1 MRGRK
6 ANPQGEKTG
15 GPDESV
21 WHGRRT
27 RRSDSGRRTKRGGRL
42 AATMA
47 AVVVCTA
54 AGAWGIDSSTG
65 GGQGLVWQEFK
76 QFFASTPIYEWLQ
89 PSAGSG
95 SPDWIQIPAKN
106 GAQGEVIEIPAY
118 SGEAVVKLNHNR
130 PDFDETDLTTEA
142 FEDYSDLD
150 DLGRC
155 GTAYANICRELMPT
169 EKRGSIGMIRPSG
182 WQTARYDDLISTKY
196 LYNRCHLI
204 AYQLTGENANNK
216 NLITGTR
223 SFNVDG
229 MLPYEEMVGDYVRE
243 TGNHVL
249 YRVTPVFD
257 GDDLVAKGVQM
268 EAMSVEDKGEDIKF
282 NVFVYNVQDGV
293 KIDYETGD
301 SEADSSVQV
310 TTENSKASQK
320 YHTNQNSSNNS
331 KNNSSN
337 KNTTAAKT
345 NTKTTASQKIRGNS
359 RSKVYHCPGQRD
371 YDRMG
376 TSKYLVTFKSEKEA
390 KAAGYH
396 KAQR

>member
-1 MRGRK
+1 MMRVTKKLYALLIAGMM
-6 ANPQGEKTG
+6 AVSLAGCQSTGNSSNGESTQNEQSSKGSTN
-15 GPDESV
+15 
-21 WHGRRT
+21 
-27 RRSDSGRRTKRGGRL
+27 
-42 AATMA
+42 
-47 AVVVCTA
+47 
-54 AGAWGIDSSTG
+54 SSTKS
-65 GGQGLVWQEFK
+65 V
-76 QFFASTPIYEWLQ
+76 S
-89 PSAGSG
+89 S
-95 SPDWIQIPAKN
+95 DN
-106 GAQGEVIEIPAY
+106 
-118 SGEAVVKLNHNR
+118 N
-130 PDFDETDLTTEA
+130 PDFTSKDLTTKSYES
-142 FEDYSDLD
+142 YSRLD
-150 DLGRC
+150 SEGRC
-155 GTAYANICRELMPT
+155 QVAEACVGKDIMPKG
-169 EKRGSIGMIRPSG
+169 KRGAIGMVKPTG
-182 WQTARYDDLISTKY
+182 WHTAKYNNVDGKY

-331 KNNSSN
+331 KNYSSN

>member
-1 MRGRK
+1 MMR
-6 ANPQGEKTG
+6 
-15 GPDESV
+15 V
-21 WHGRRT
+21 
-27 RRSDSGRRTKRGGRL
+27 TKKL
-42 AATMA
+42 YALLI
-47 AVVVCTA
+47 
-54 AGAWGIDSSTG
+54 AGSTNSSTKS
-65 GGQGLVWQEFK
+65 V
-76 QFFASTPIYEWLQ
+76 SSDNI
-89 PSAGSG
+89 
-95 SPDWIQIPAKN
+95 
-106 GAQGEVIEIPAY
+106 
-118 SGEAVVKLNHNR
+118 
-130 PDFDETDLTTEA
+130 PDFSGNMTVAVDNNNPDFTSKDLTTKSYES
-142 FEDYSDLD
+142 YSRLD
-150 DLGRC
+150 SEGRC
-155 GTAYANICRELMPT
+155 QVAEACVGKDIMPKG
-169 EKRGSIGMIRPSG
+169 KRGAIGMVKPTG
-182 WQTARYDDLISTKY
+182 WHTAKYDNVDGKY

-331 KNNSSN
+331 KNYSSN

-345 NTKTTASQKIRGNS
+345 TASQEIRGNS

>member
-1 MRGRK
+1 MRVTKKLYALLIAGMMALSLAGCQSIGNSSNNIQNEQTSK
-6 ANPQGEKTG
+6 GSSSTKSVSSENI
-15 GPDESV
+15 PDF
-21 WHGRRT
+21 
-27 RRSDSGRRTKRGGRL
+27 SGNMT
-42 AATMA
+42 
-47 AVVVCTA
+47 VVV
-54 AGAWGIDSSTG
+54 D
-65 GGQGLVWQEFK
+65 
-76 QFFASTPIYEWLQ
+76 
-89 PSAGSG
+89 
-95 SPDWIQIPAKN
+95 N
-106 GAQGEVIEIPAY
+106 
-118 SGEAVVKLNHNR
+118 NN
-130 PDFDETDLTTEA
+130 PDFTSKDLTTKSYES
-142 FEDYSDLD
+142 YSKLD
-150 DLGRC
+150 SEGRC
-155 GTAYANICRELMPT
+155 QVAEACVGKDIMPKG
-169 EKRGSIGMIRPSG
+169 KRGDIGMVKPTG
-182 WQTARYDDLISTKY
+182 WHTVKYDNVDGKY

-293 KIDYETGD
+293 KIDYETGE
-301 SEADSSVQV
+301 SKADRSVEV

-320 YHTNQNSSNNS
+320 YHTNQSSSNN
-331 KNNSSN
+331 
-337 KNTTAAKT
+337 
-345 NTKTTASQKIRGNS
+345 TKTSTSQQIRGNS

-390 KAAGYH
+390 QKAGYH
-396 KAQR
+396 KAKR

>member
-1 MRGRK
+1 MMRVTKKLYALLIAGMM
-6 ANPQGEKTG
+6 AVSLVGCQSTG
-15 GPDESV
+15 NSSNDESTQNEQSSK
-21 WHGRRT
+21 GST
-27 RRSDSGRRTKRGGRL
+27 N
-42 AATMA
+42 
-47 AVVVCTA
+47 
-54 AGAWGIDSSTG
+54 SSTKS
-65 GGQGLVWQEFK
+65 V
-76 QFFASTPIYEWLQ
+76 SSDNI
-89 PSAGSG
+89 
-95 SPDWIQIPAKN
+95 
-106 GAQGEVIEIPAY
+106 
-118 SGEAVVKLNHNR
+118 
-130 PDFDETDLTTEA
+130 PDFSGNMTVAVDNNDPDFTSKDLTTKSYESYSRLDSEGSCQVAEA
-142 FEDYSDLD
+142 CVGKD
-150 DLGRC
+150 
-155 GTAYANICRELMPT
+155 IMPKG
-169 EKRGSIGMIRPSG
+169 KRGAIGMVKPTG
-182 WQTARYDDLISTKY
+182 WHTAKYNNVDGKY

-337 KNTTAAKT
+337 KNTTAVKT

>member
-1 MRGRK
+1 MG
-6 ANPQGEKTG
+6 
-15 GPDESV
+15 
-21 WHGRRT
+21 
-27 RRSDSGRRTKRGGRL
+27 KRG
-42 AATMA
+42 A
-47 AVVVCTA
+47 
-54 AGAWGIDSSTG
+54 
-65 GGQGLVWQEFK
+65 
-76 QFFASTPIYEWLQ
+76 
-89 PSAGSG
+89 
-95 SPDWIQIPAKN
+95 
-106 GAQGEVIEIPAY
+106 
-118 SGEAVVKLNHNR
+118 
-130 PDFDETDLTTEA
+130 
-142 FEDYSDLD
+142 
-150 DLGRC
+150 
-155 GTAYANICRELMPT
+155 
-169 EKRGSIGMIRPSG
+169 IGMVKPTG
-182 WQTARYDDLISTKY
+182 WHTVKYNNVDGKY

-301 SEADSSVQV
+301 SEADSSVKV
-310 TTENSKASQK
+310 TTENSEASQK
-320 YHTNQNSSNNS
+320 YHADQSSSNNNSSS
-331 KNNSSN
+331 KSYSSN

-345 NTKTTASQKIRGNS
+345 NTKTSTSQQIRGNS
-359 RSKVYHCPGQRD
+359 RSKVYHCPGQKD

-390 KAAGYH
+390 KQAGYH

>member
-1 MRGRK
+1 MMRVTKKLYALLIAGMM
-6 ANPQGEKTG
+6 AVSLAGCQSTGNSSNGESTQNEQSSKGSTN
-15 GPDESV
+15 
-21 WHGRRT
+21 
-27 RRSDSGRRTKRGGRL
+27 
-42 AATMA
+42 
-47 AVVVCTA
+47 
-54 AGAWGIDSSTG
+54 SSTKS
-65 GGQGLVWQEFK
+65 V
-76 QFFASTPIYEWLQ
+76 SSDNI
-89 PSAGSG
+89 
-95 SPDWIQIPAKN
+95 
-106 GAQGEVIEIPAY
+106 
-118 SGEAVVKLNHNR
+118 
-130 PDFDETDLTTEA
+130 PDFSGNMTVAVDNNNPDFTSKDLTTKSYES
-142 FEDYSDLD
+142 YSRLD
-150 DLGRC
+150 SEGRC
-155 GTAYANICRELMPT
+155 QVAEACVGKDNMPKG
-169 EKRGSIGMIRPSG
+169 KRGAIGMVKPTG
-182 WQTARYDDLISTKY
+182 WHTAKYDNVDGKY

-293 KIDYETGD
+293 KIDYESGD

-331 KNNSSN
+331 KNYSSN
-337 KNTTAAKT
+337 KNTTAVKT

-376 TSKYLVTFKSEKEA
+376 TSKYLVTFESEKEA

>member
-1 MRGRK
+1 MMRVTKKLYALLIAGMM
-6 ANPQGEKTG
+6 AVSLAGCQSTG
-15 GPDESV
+15 NTSNGNAQSEQSSKGSSNSSAKSVSSDNIPDF
-21 WHGRRT
+21 
-27 RRSDSGRRTKRGGRL
+27 SGNMT
-42 AATMA
+42 
-47 AVVVCTA
+47 VVV
-54 AGAWGIDSSTG
+54 DNN
-65 GGQGLVWQEFK
+65 
-76 QFFASTPIYEWLQ
+76 
-89 PSAGSG
+89 
-95 SPDWIQIPAKN
+95 D
-106 GAQGEVIEIPAY
+106 
-118 SGEAVVKLNHNR
+118 
-130 PDFDETDLTTEA
+130 PDFTSKDLTTKSYES
-142 FEDYSDLD
+142 YSKLD
-150 DLGRC
+150 SEGRC
-155 GTAYANICRELMPT
+155 QVAEACVGKDIMPKG
-169 EKRGSIGMIRPSG
+169 KRGAIGMVKPTG
-182 WQTARYDDLISTKY
+182 WHTVKYDNVDGKY

-293 KIDYETGD
+293 KIDYETGE
-301 SEADSSVQV
+301 SKADSSVEV
-310 TTENSKASQK
+310 TTENSEASKK

-331 KNNSSN
+331 NSNNSSSKSYSNN
-337 KNTTAAKT
+337 KNTTAAKKST
-345 NTKTTASQKIRGNS
+345 SQQIRGNS
-359 RSKVYHCPGQRD
+359 RSKVYHCPGQKD

-390 KAAGYH
+390 QQAGYH

>member
-1 MRGRK
+1 MEIMIIILCLDNNNGMMFNDRRQSQDRG
-6 ANPQGEKTG
+6 
-15 GPDESV
+15 
-21 WHGRRT
+21 
-27 RRSDSGRRTKRGGRL
+27 L
-42 AATMA
+42 
-47 AVVVCTA
+47 
-54 AGAWGIDSSTG
+54 
-65 GGQGLVWQEFK
+65 
-76 QFFASTPIYEWLQ
+76 
-89 PSAGSG
+89 
-95 SPDWIQIPAKN
+95 
-106 GAQGEVIEIPAY
+106 
-118 SGEAVVKLNHNR
+118 
-130 PDFDETDLTTEA
+130 
-142 FEDYSDLD
+142 
-150 DLGRC
+150 
-155 GTAYANICRELMPT
+155 RE
-169 EKRGSIGMIRPSG
+169 
-182 WQTARYDDLISTKY
+182 Y
-196 LYNRCHLI
+196 I
-204 AYQLTGENANNK
+204 A
-216 NLITGTR
+216 
-223 SFNVDG
+223 
-229 MLPYEEMVGDYVRE
+229 EM
-243 TGNHVL
+243 T
-249 YRVTPVFD
+249 
-257 GDDLVAKGVQM
+257 KGVQM

-331 KNNSSN
+331 KNYSSN

>member
-1 MRGRK
+1 MMRVTKKLYALLIAGMM
-6 ANPQGEKTG
+6 AVSLAGCQSTG
-15 GPDESV
+15 NSSNDESTQNEQSSK
-21 WHGRRT
+21 GST
-27 RRSDSGRRTKRGGRL
+27 N
-42 AATMA
+42 
-47 AVVVCTA
+47 
-54 AGAWGIDSSTG
+54 SSTKS
-65 GGQGLVWQEFK
+65 V
-76 QFFASTPIYEWLQ
+76 S
-89 PSAGSG
+89 S
-95 SPDWIQIPAKN
+95 DNIPAF
-106 GAQGEVIEIPAY
+106 
-118 SGEAVVKLNHNR
+118 SGNMTVAVDNND
-130 PDFDETDLTTEA
+130 PDFTSKDLTTKSYES
-142 FEDYSDLD
+142 YSRLD
-150 DLGRC
+150 SEGRC
-155 GTAYANICRELMPT
+155 QVAEACVGKDIMPT
-169 EKRGSIGMIRPSG
+169 GKRGAIGMVKPTG
-182 WQTARYDDLISTKY
+182 WHTAKYNNVDGKY

-301 SEADSSVQV
+301 SEADSSMQV

-331 KNNSSN
+331 KNYSSN

-345 NTKTTASQKIRGNS
+345 TASQEIRGNS